1 MATFINIDNVLD
13 ILVTIVFNISPLLG
27 GIGKKSHELLQYLT
41 IHAGKYLPEYHFL
54 TLHPRRYFLMK

>member
-27 GIGKKSHELLQYLT
+27 GIGKNSHELVKYLT
-41 IHAGKYLPEYHFL
+41 IHTGKYLPEYHKNGL
-54 TLHPRRYFLMK
+54 G